1 MEATQETTN
10 GLVKVF
16 SHYLMPILELKTQQ
30 KGPRR
35 LFMTTLPNQVM
46 PMEWTESDFARELM
60 AFSERKDQIEALKA
74 AEDAHKKLLVDYC
87 QRNQVK
93 EFVIANHRFTCK
105 KSTKRVFSSYVNR
118 EIKRYEEKIKDM
130 RAQAVENEENG
141 IDSQVTCTTTV
152 NEFKTMERRA
162 LAEVEE

>member
-46 PMEWTESDFARELM
+46 PKEWTESDFARELM

-93 EFVIANHRFTCK
+93 QFVIANHRFTCSK
-105 KSTKRVFSSYVNR
+105 GTKRTFSSYVNR
-118 EIKRYEEKIKDM
+118 EIKRYEEKIKEM
-130 RAQAVENEENG
+130 KAEAIENEEAG
-141 IDSQVTCTTTV
+141 IESAVTCTTTV
-152 NEFKTMERRA
+152 NEFNTMTRTSLR
-162 LAEVEE
+162 EVEE

>member
-1 MEATQETTN
+1 MEATQKTTN
-10 GLVKVF
+10 GLVNNF
-16 SHYLMPILELKTQQ
+16 SHYLMPILELEIQQ

-35 LFMTTLPNQVM
+35 LFMTNLPNQVM

-74 AEDAHKKLLVDYC
+74 AEEAHKKLLVAYC

-118 EIKRYEEKIKDM
+118 EIKRYEEKIKE
-130 RAQAVENEENG
+130 AKEKAIENEEKG
-141 IDSQVTCTTTV
+141 IQSKVTCSTTV
-152 NEFKTMERRA
+152 NEFNTMERRA